1 MSQRLCLWFALL
13 SLAFQLILSG
23 CNGGGSSQLPI
34 SVTLLPPGTTS
45 LPAGASVNVTAQVT
59 NDSSNKGVMWSMS
72 CPTAPC
78 GSIAPPTTGSG
89 DAALFTAPSTAPASP
104 VTVTITATSIAD
116 KTKSAS
122 VALNLLTAIM
132 VNLSATVNQVGAGGT
147 SQITAMVSND
157 PANQGVNPSS
167 WSISPA
173 TGAGTLSNATSTSVT
188 YTAPATPPPS
198 DVQITITAAS
208 ASASTS
214 IGTIGITFA
223 AIAVSLTATPG
234 SIDATATSTI
244 TASVSFDPANG
255 GVNPTSW
262 TLSGAYGTLSGA
274 TSSSVVYTAPST
286 PPANNDQVTI
296 TAAAASDATATGST
310 TVSVLAITIQLT
322 PPSAL
327 IPVNN
332 GSQTF
337 TATIAN
343 DPTTPPQASWTITQT
358 GTACTSGCGA
368 VAPAT
373 TASAMPTSYTPPAG
387 VPANP
392 SVTVNAA
399 SMTDASKTAN
409 AAITLTNGTVQIVP
423 GELNF
428 GTGKGARNVS
438 ATTVLT
444 NTGSSVLTITSL
456 SITGNNAAAFAVTG
470 NDCGASLA
478 AAATCQITVEF
489 KPGGAVGKFNA
500 SLTISDSST
509 DSPQQVPLLGTVT
522 NRLEVKPAAVNSV
535 LSVNKAPSVP
545 PPTGPSPVGT
555 RLLDLVDERRSD
567 PFVANGT
574 KRELLVRLWYPA
586 VAMEN
591 CARGEYAP
599 MMVWHYFSRL
609 IGVPLPQVTTNSC
622 WNLPIAAGTHPLVVF
637 TPGYTGTF
645 TDYTYLFEDLAS
657 RGYVVASVD
666 HTFEATAV
674 EFPDGRFVES
684 RFGSHLGNWTRSD
697 QASMAFAVAVRLAD
711 LEFVFDEM
719 EVLNG
724 GADTQ
729 LAGKLDMTRVALA
742 GHSLGGLTTIL
753 GVERDTRFRAGIVIE
768 GAVPKTPMNDT
779 DTPVL
784 LLAAGRDTWTE
795 EEGRLWNSLH
805 GPRLAVN
812 LRGAEHVTPTD
823 LVWLAAGAVETG
835 TMGPEKTIAAVRD
848 YIAAFLDANLLDRP
862 PDELLTRPAVDY
874 PDAVVTL
881 RNQPLHAKN
890 K

>member
-1 MSQRLCLWFALL
+1 M
-13 SLAFQLILSG
+13 
-23 CNGGGSSQLPI
+23 PI
-34 SVTLLPPGTTS
+34 SVTVLPLGTTS

-89 DAALFTAPSTAPASP
+89 DAALFTAPSAAPASP
-104 VTVTITATSIAD
+104 VTITATSIAD

-122 VALNLLTAIM
+122 VTLNLLTAIV

-157 PANQGVNPSS
+157 PTNQGVNPGS
-167 WSISPA
+167 WSISPV
-173 TGAGTLSNATSTSVT
+173 TGAGTLSNATSSSVT

-214 IGTIGITFA
+214 VGTIGITFA
-223 AIAVSLTATPG
+223 AIAVSLTASPG

-244 TASVSFDPANG
+244 TASVTFDPANG

-296 TAAAASDATATGST
+296 TAAAASDATKTGST

-322 PPSAL
+322 PASAL
-327 IPVNN
+327 IPINN

-343 DPTTPPQASWTITQT
+343 DPTTTPQASWTVTQN
-358 GTACTSGCGA
+358 GTACTSGCGG
-368 VAPAT
+368 VAPTT
-373 TASAMPTSYTPPAG
+373 TASTMLTTYTPPAS

-392 SVTVNAA
+392 SVTVSAA
-399 SMTDASKTAN
+399 SVTDPLKITSAT
-409 AAITLTNGTVQIVP
+409 ITLSNGTVRIVP
-423 GELNF
+423 NILRITAKAGETN
-428 GTGKGARNVS
+428 S
-438 ATTVLT
+438 ANTVLT
-444 NTGSSVLTITSL
+444 NTGSTTL
-456 SITGNNAAAFAVTG
+456 SINKVSISGGNAADFLVGANT
-470 NDCGASLA
+470 CGASLA
-478 AAATCQITVEF
+478 PAGTCQIRVTF
-489 KPGGAVGKFNA
+489 KPPAVGRFNA
-500 SLTISDSST
+500 GLNIDDSSA
-509 DSPQQVPLLGTVT
+509 DSPQLVNLEGTALNFRFDV
-522 NRLEVKPAAVNSV
+522 NHAAVNST
-535 LSVNKAPSVP
+535 LSSNKAPSVP
-545 PPTGPSPVGT
+545 TPSGPNAVGT
-555 RLLDLVDERRSD
+555 RLLDLVDARRSD

-586 VAMEN
+586 VGMEN
-591 CARGEYAP
+591 CARAEYAP
-599 MMVWHYFSRL
+599 VMVWQDFSRL
-609 IGVPLPQVTTNSC
+609 LGVRLPQVTTNSC
-622 WNLPIAAGTHPLVVF
+622 WNLPMALGAHPVVVF

-657 RGYVVASVD
+657 RGYVVASVN
-666 HTFEATAV
+666 HTYEATAV
-674 EFPDGRFVES
+674 EFPDGRFAES
-684 RFGSHLGNWTRSD
+684 WFGSHLGNGTRSD
-697 QASMAFAVAVRLAD
+697 EASMAFAVAVRLSD
-711 LEFVFDEM
+711 LEFVLDEM
-719 EVLNG
+719 ERLNR

-753 GVERDTRFRAGIVIE
+753 GVERDVRFRAGIVID
-768 GAVPKTPMNDT
+768 GAVPQTPMNDT
-779 DTPVL
+779 DTPML

-795 EEGRLWNSLH
+795 EEGLLWNSLH

-812 LRGAEHVTPTD
+812 LRGAEHVTPSD

-835 TMGPEKTIAAVRD
+835 TMGPEKTIAAVRN

-862 PDELLTRPAVDY
+862 PDVLLTRPAADY